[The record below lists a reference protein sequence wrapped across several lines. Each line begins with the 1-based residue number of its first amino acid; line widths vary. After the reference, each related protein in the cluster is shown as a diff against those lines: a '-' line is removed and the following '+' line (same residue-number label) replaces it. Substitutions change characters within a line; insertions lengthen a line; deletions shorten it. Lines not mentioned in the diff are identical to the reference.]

1 MHMNDVQEQLE
12 HLVTLYGPDKVKAA
26 AQKLLSASVR
36 TMPAEYIPV
45 LSPDEVEKT
54 IRNLDQALDWVVNAG
69 RKKEGTY
76 QDKAGLVKQQT
87 TMEAAVKLAE
97 AEAFM
102 KIEGEGRDQYVM
114 EEGKKIPLNND
125 ASRDA
130 FRRRASAE
138 ERRQAANLTAQINA
152 IDVEL
157 AEAGDAWFTAKEAVE
172 TIRAKAYLQAALLNF
187 LAGRV

>member
-1 MHMNDVQEQLE
+1 MNDVQEQLE
-12 HLVTLYGPDKVKAA
+12 HLVTLYGPDKVKFAV
-26 AQKLLSASVR
+26 QKLLGASSR
-36 TMPAEYIPV
+36 PMPAEYIPILAPSLLERTV
-45 LSPDEVEKT
+45 AQLE
-54 IRNLDQALDWVVNAG
+54 RALDDVKAAG
-69 RKKEGTY
+69 YAKENVY
-76 QDKAGLVKQQT
+76 RNKADLVKQQT

-102 KIEGEGRDQYVM
+102 QIEGEGRDQYVM
-114 EEGKKIPLNND
+114 EEDKKIALNND
-125 ASRDA
+125 AARDA

-157 AEAGDAWFTAKEAVE
+157 AEAGDAWFTTKEAVE

-187 LAGRV
+187 LAGRDLH